1 MSDESIAFTMGKIEG
16 QLKELIHQSNNTAQ
30 KVDALATLAAISSAL
45 PADIAAMNVRVTAL
59 EVDRNKR
66 DGRDGVLAALLHSR
80 AFGWVVGGVT
90 TAALWINGNIKL

>member
-66 DGRDGVLAALLHSR
+66 DGATGVIAVILRSPT
-80 AFGWVVGGVT
+80 FGWIVGGAT
-90 TAALWINGNIKL
+90 ALWALVTGRLEL